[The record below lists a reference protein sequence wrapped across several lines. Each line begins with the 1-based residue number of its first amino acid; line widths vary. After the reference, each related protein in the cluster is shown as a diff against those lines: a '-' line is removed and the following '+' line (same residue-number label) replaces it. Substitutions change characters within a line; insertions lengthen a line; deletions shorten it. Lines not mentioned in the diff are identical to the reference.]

1 MGNSYGVGLSCSL
14 QQHTGSHILEPQKL
28 RAYLRVHVSACYI
41 LVLHVLLNVN
51 KPKPLVCGVWNF
63 AFVTSWY
70 VMCYGSS

>member
-28 RAYLRVHVSACYI
+28 RAYLRVHVSACYT

-51 KPKPLVCGVWNF
+51 PSHLCVESGILHL
-63 AFVTSWY
+63 
-70 VMCYGSS
+70 